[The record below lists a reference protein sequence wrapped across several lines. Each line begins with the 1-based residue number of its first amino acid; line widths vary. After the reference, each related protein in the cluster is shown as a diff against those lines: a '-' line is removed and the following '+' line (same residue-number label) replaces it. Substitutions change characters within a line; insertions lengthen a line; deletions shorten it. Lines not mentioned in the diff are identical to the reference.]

1 MLSAIYNNNIMKTPK
16 KFNNLDNIILTEIE
30 RRLRFFKKP
39 LTYDLLV
46 LLTPYEAKRLVNMGY
61 IKPYSNEIPRV
72 PNWYCLTT
80 NGTELFKNV
89 YNKPINKQENLSMF
103 KSEKVNDYNNVLT

>member
-1 MLSAIYNNNIMKTPK
+1 MEDKIINLLMKTPN
-16 KFNNLDNIILTEIE
+16 KFNKLDNIILTEIE

-61 IKPYSNEIPRV
+61 IKPYSNEVPRV
-72 PNWYCLTT
+72 PNWYCLTS
-80 NGTELFKNV
+80 NGVELFKNV
-89 YNKPINKQENLSMF
+89 YNKPIDNKENISMF
-103 KSEKVNDYNNVLT
+103 KGEKINNYNLIVN